1 MESEMRVV
9 MLGQRGVRLARG
21 NALLKEARLERLTLL
36 ARRDLPDLEK
46 LDKRV
51 QVVKLTRL

>member
-1 MESEMRVV
+1 MRVV
-9 MLGQRGVRLARG
+9 MLGASGECGRHVV

-51 QVVKLTRL
+51 QVVKLARL